1 MEQLKELRFNPDT
14 DKPVAPS
21 PPNPLLERRSA
32 KAKVLVEEEVDGQT
46 VESLAFG
53 DIKSAIRTE
62 ELRLMHIEEERRYMV
77 MRQQRK
83 VMATSLRSTFPPP
96 GSHQKPDSRQQRSD
110 GGIHAHVDTM
120 MSSSNKAVAWP
131 GARSEGV
138 SASFA
143 WLANPR
149 MLNLKQRNSTRAF
162 EFKVVLGREL
172 THDALRNDMPG
183 LAWTKNGQRAGFV
196 LFGDMEQVKLG
207 RDPLTFVIS
216 LKPRNPVSIMNTGGL
231 REVSIRANSES
242 ECDKYLFGMQS
253 LLSAVPS

>member
-21 PPNPLLERRSA
+21 PPNPLRERRST
-32 KAKVLVEEEVDGQT
+32 KAKVLVEEEVDRQN

-77 MRQQRK
+77 MRQQRN
-83 VMATSLRSTFPPP
+83 VMATSLRSTFSPPT
-96 GSHQKPDSRQQRSD
+96 SQQKPDSRQQPTD
-110 GGIHAHVDTM
+110 GGIHTHVDRM
-120 MSSSNKAVAWP
+120 MSSSQKAVAWP
-131 GARSEGV
+131 EARSEDV

-162 EFKVVLGREL
+162 EFKVVLGRDL
-172 THDALRNDMPG
+172 THDAGRNDMPG
-183 LAWTKNGQRAGFV
+183 LVWTQNGQRAGFV
-196 LFGDMEQVKLG
+196 LFGDVEQVKPG
-207 RDPLTFVIS
+207 RDSFTFVIS
-216 LKPRNPVSIMNTGGL
+216 LKSRNPVSIMNTGGL

-242 ECDKYLFGMQS
+242 ECDKYVFGIQS
-253 LLSAVPS
+253 LLSAMPS